1 MNLDFLSSLH
11 LGHYELEI
19 TLRLVLAALAGGF
32 VGIEREKHGRPAGLR
47 THLLVAVGSC
57 LMVIVSEGFYLK
69 YGNVP
74 GTSVVRLDP
83 ARVAAQI
90 VTGIGFLGAGVIL
103 KEGISV
109 RGLTTAACL
118 WLVAGLGMS
127 IGMGLYYPAI
137 FSTVLAVASLLF
149 LKKLEPVIGKDRYL
163 SLSVVGENRKMLLDD
178 IEAMF
183 SEKNLRVS
191 DLQMITDLEKNLVH
205 IDVVVTNHH
214 RRIGKELMSA
224 IVKLEGVKKV
234 SFK

>member
-1 MNLDFLSSLH
+1 MIAKIFAELH

-19 TLRLVLAALAGGF
+19 SLRILLAALAGGF
-32 VGIEREKHGRPAGLR
+32 IGLEREKHGRPAGLR
-47 THLLVAVGSC
+47 THLLAVGSC

-69 YGNVP
+69 YGSLP
-74 GTSVVRLDP
+74 GTSVLRLDP

-127 IGMGLYYPAI
+127 IGIGLYFPAV
-137 FSTVLAVASLLF
+137 FSTVLAVLSLLF

-163 SLSVVGENRKMLLDD
+163 SLSVFGENRPLLLDD
-178 IEAMF
+178 LEALF
-183 SEKNLRVS
+183 SGLKLRVS
-191 DLQMITDLEKNLVH
+191 DLQMNTDLVNNH
-205 IDVVVTNHH
+205 IQIDVIVTNHH
-214 RRIGKELMSA
+214 RRIGKDLTME
-224 IVKLEGVKKV
+224 IVKLEGVKRV